1 MATIPVDS
9 VSKVMKWK
17 HKTTVID
24 FLNRFY
30 SPSMFIVMTCSAFD
44 LIDYTYAGPLIILLA
59 LLSSVVVSYWAW
71 ERWKKDFWY
80 LAETNYKIPWSVTIF
95 IVLCESTLQF
105 LVSIASFWWI
115 SRVPHCIFKWYGIER
130 HIQAYMWA
138 ILLIIVFFLHLLL
151 WKRSSKEMERLLK
164 TTYGHL
170 DSGID
175 IP

>member
-1 MATIPVDS
+1 
-9 VSKVMKWK
+9 MKWK
-17 HKTTVID
+17 HKTTFIE

-115 SRVPHCIFKWYGIER
+115 SRVPHCVFKWYGIER
-130 HIQAYMWA
+130 HTQAYMWVL
-138 ILLIIVFFLHLLL
+138 LLILVMFACNRGLPFGR
-151 WKRSSKEMERLLK
+151 WRARRQRRRRPRD
-164 TTYGHL
+164 TYCTSYWVVGT
-170 DSGID
+170 D
-175 IP
+175 ITAL

>member
-1 MATIPVDS
+1 MATIHVDY
-9 VSKVMKWK
+9 VSKFMKWK
-17 HKTTVID
+17 HKTTFIE

-115 SRVPHCIFKWYGIER
+115 SRVPHCVFKWYGIER
-130 HIQAYMWA
+130 HTQAYMWVL
-138 ILLIIVFFLHLLL
+138 LLILVFFLHLLL